1 MVSYP
6 GLVMI
11 REWSGENVLGLHAYT
26 FGDREKGSSP
36 FVRSASSS
44 SSTSSSRHT
53 RSLTTN
59 HKTRPTTN
67 ERTNEWINN

>member
-36 FVRSASSS
+36 FVRSFGFLVFFVF
-44 SSTSSSRHT
+44 TPHT
-53 RSLTTN
+53 LIDN
-59 HKTRPTTN
+59 KP
-67 ERTNEWINN
+67 